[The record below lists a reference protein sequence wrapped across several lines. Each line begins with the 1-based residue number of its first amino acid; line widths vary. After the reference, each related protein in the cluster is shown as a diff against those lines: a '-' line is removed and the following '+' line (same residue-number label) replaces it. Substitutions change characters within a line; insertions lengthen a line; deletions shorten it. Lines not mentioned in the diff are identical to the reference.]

1 MFKLENQD
9 FDVTMGSYDRV
20 KVCELVG
27 LCLLNLLT
35 NEFGKHNIGLYRD
48 DCLSCFK
55 KISGPDS
62 EKIKQKM
69 CKILKENGLKITVE
83 CNLTITDFLD
93 VTFNLKSGI
102 YYSYRKQNNKIL
114 YIQKQS

>member
-1 MFKLENQD
+1 
-9 FDVTMGSYDRV
+9 
-20 KVCELVG
+20 
-27 LCLLNLLT
+27 
-35 NEFGKHNIGLYRD
+35 
-48 DCLSCFK
+48 
-55 KISGPDS
+55 
-62 EKIKQKM
+62 M